1 MIAVYIQALV
11 KGESTLAPPKEG
23 LSDSTVVIPRY
34 LGVDDLTKRSK
45 TKDGEERTQ
54 RFEAGYSTH
63 ILSELDEWPEVIEIT
78 KKLNRGERL
87 TEKDEL
93 WINELAETIGWDKN
107 AIINELTNISADPS
121 KRVEKY
127 KELHE
132 EYFKDAK
139 KFKKEG
145 DTRQAGEKLWG
156 AVTALIKLYAA
167 NKNIPV
173 MSWSRGK
180 LERFI
185 TNNVEEKYKRL
196 FRDLLDK
203 TQIFHEH
210 FYEAHLDNKTFEER
224 WEEAVRLLE
233 KARELIIKITQEDS
247 QK

>member
-1 MIAVYIQALV
+1 V
-11 KGESTLAPPKEG
+11 
-23 LSDSTVVIPRY
+23 
-34 LGVDDLTKRSK
+34 
-45 TKDGEERTQ
+45 EERTQ
-54 RFEAGYSTH
+54 KFEAGTH

-78 KKLNRGERL
+78 KKLNQSERL

-93 WINELAETIGWDKN
+93 WINELAETVGWDRN

>member
-1 MIAVYIQALV
+1 ML
-11 KGESTLAPPKEG
+11 
-23 LSDSTVVIPRY
+23 
-34 LGVDDLTKRSK
+34 
-45 TKDGEERTQ
+45 
-54 RFEAGYSTH
+54 
-63 ILSELDEWPEVIEIT
+63 
-78 KKLNRGERL
+78 
-87 TEKDEL
+87 
-93 WINELAETIGWDKN
+93 
-107 AIINELTNISADPS
+107 
-121 KRVEKY
+121 
-127 KELHE
+127 
-132 EYFKDAK
+132 K

-185 TNNVEEKYKRL
+185 TNNVEEKYKAL

-210 FYEAHLDNKTFEER
+210 FYEAHLDNKTFKER
-224 WEEAVRLLE
+224 WEEAVKLLE